1 MKDLDEILSIEKAY
15 SFLEDAPR
23 KNKELWIKHSVNVAI
38 VAERLAEQLKLDSK
52 KAYVL
57 GLVHDIGRRKKE
69 HVGLRHI
76 IEGYNFLE
84 EQGYK
89 EESRVCLTHTFYSR
103 NLVKPNLTKAN
114 TNLTRNEIEFI
125 SNYINKNGFN
135 IYDKIL
141 QIADNMGSA
150 TGINTVERRRTE
162 SMLRYGITDVSEKNL
177 REIFKVQNE
186 IEEKLGFSIS
196 RNPISK
202 SCSKKAILKPPYSL
216 VKFIID
222 FII

>member
-1 MKDLDEILSIEKAY
+1 MENKGEILSIEKAY

-23 KNKELWIKHSVNVAI
+23 KNKDLWIKHSINVAI

-57 GLVHDIGRRKKE
+57 GLIHDIGRRKKE

-89 EESRVCLTHTFYSR
+89 EEARVCLTHTFYSR
-103 NLVKPNLTKAN
+103 SLVKPNLTKEN

-125 SNYINKNGFN
+125 SDNKNKNGFN

-186 IEEKLGFSIS
+186 IEEKLGFSLYKIFPEVAD
-196 RNPISK
+196 NISK
-202 SCSKKAILKPPYSL
+202 TLIKDVIKELK
-216 VKFIID
+216 
-222 FII
+222 

>member
-89 EESRVCLTHTFYSR
+89 EEARVCLTHTFYSK

-125 SNYINKNGFN
+125 SDYINKNGFN

-177 REIFKVQNE
+177 REIFKAQNE
-186 IEEKLGFSIS
+186 IEEKLGFSIYKIFPEVTD
-196 RNPISK
+196 NISK
-202 SCSKKAILKPPYSL
+202 TLIKDVIKELK
-216 VKFIID
+216 
-222 FII
+222 

>member
-1 MKDLDEILSIEKAY
+1 MENKGEILSIEKAY

-23 KNKELWIKHSVNVAI
+23 KNKDLWIKHSINVAI

-57 GLVHDIGRRKKE
+57 GLIHDIGRRKKE

-89 EESRVCLTHTFYSR
+89 EEARVCLTHTFYSR
-103 NLVKPNLTKAN
+103 SLVKPNLTKEN

-125 SNYINKNGFN
+125 SDYINKNGFN

-186 IEEKLGFSIS
+186 IEEKLGFSLYKIFPEVAD
-196 RNPISK
+196 NISK
-202 SCSKKAILKPPYSL
+202 TLIKDVIIELK
-216 VKFIID
+216 
-222 FII
+222 

>member
-1 MKDLDEILSIEKAY
+1 MENKGEILSIEKVY

-23 KNKELWIKHSVNVAI
+23 KNKDLWIKHSINVAI

-57 GLVHDIGRRKKE
+57 GLIHDIGRRKKE

-89 EESRVCLTHTFYSR
+89 EEARVCLTHTFYSR
-103 NLVKPNLTKAN
+103 SLVKPNLTKEN

-125 SNYINKNGFN
+125 SDYINKNGFN

-186 IEEKLGFSIS
+186 IEEKLGFSLYKIFPEVAD
-196 RNPISK
+196 NISK
-202 SCSKKAILKPPYSL
+202 TLIKDVIKELK
-216 VKFIID
+216 
-222 FII
+222 